1 MVIKM
6 KKILSLLLS
15 LFLAVSFSGC
25 VPEDILTHKAQIY
38 ETDFTVPEYTGKP
51 YTEVNNNIPYLTI
64 DESAYTSYEQYAPLD
79 FMGRCGEA
87 ICSIGTDIM
96 PTEPRGNIGM
106 VKPTGW
112 QIAKY
117 DFIDGKY
124 LYNRCHLIGF
134 QLTAENANEKNLITG
149 TRSMNT
155 KGMLPFE
162 NMVADYIKDTK
173 NHVLYRVTPVF
184 EGDNLLASGV
194 LMEALSVEDKGA
206 GISFCVFCFNAEP
219 GVVID
224 YKTGENHIDEN
235 YKEEQKQENTGDFD
249 YVINIAS
256 DKFHLPH
263 CKSVSDMKEVNKEEF
278 RGTRQE
284 LINKGYSPCGNCKP

>member
-1 MVIKM
+1 MVMKM
-6 KKILSLLLS
+6 KKIISILLS
-15 LFLAVSFSGC
+15 LFLFISFSGC
-25 VPEDILTHKAQIY
+25 VPENISANKPQIY
-38 ETDFTVPEYTGKP
+38 ETNFTIPEYTGKP
-51 YTEVNNNIPYLTI
+51 YVEVNGNVPYLTI
-64 DESAYTSYEQYAPLD
+64 DESAYISYESYAELD
-79 FMGRCGEA
+79 FYGRCGEA
-87 ICSIGTDIM
+87 IASIGRDTM

-106 VKPTGW
+106 VKPAGW

-117 DFIDGKY
+117 DFVDGRY

-162 NMVADYIKDTK
+162 NMVADYIKETN
-173 NHVLYRVTPVF
+173 NHVLYRVTPIF
-184 EGDNLLASGV
+184 EGENLLASGV
-194 LMEALSVEDKGA
+194 LMEALSVEDMGA
-206 GISFCVFCFNAEP
+206 GISFCVFCFNVEP

-224 YKTGENHIDEN
+224 YKTGENHLDED
-235 YKEEQKQENTGDFD
+235 YKEEQKQENIGDFD

-256 DKFHLPH
+256 DKFHLPS
-263 CKSVSDMKEVNKEEF
+263 CGSVSDMKETNKEEF

>member
-1 MVIKM
+1 MVMKM
-6 KKILSLLLS
+6 KKILAVILS
-15 LFLAVSFSGC
+15 LFILLNLSGC
-25 VPEDILTHKAQIY
+25 VPEKTFTFDAQTEYDIPQY
-38 ETDFTVPEYTGKP
+38 QGNP
-51 YTEVNNNIPYLTI
+51 YVEINGNVPYLTI
-64 DESAYTSYEQYAPLD
+64 DETAYTSYESYAELD
-79 FMGRCGEA
+79 FYGRCGSA
-87 ICSIGTDIM
+87 VASIGRDTM

-117 DFIDGKY
+117 DFVDGKY
-124 LYNRCHLIGF
+124 LYNRCHLIGY

-162 NMVADYIKDTK
+162 NMVADYIKETN
-173 NHVLYRVTPVF
+173 NHVLYRVTPIF
-184 EGDNLLASGV
+184 EDENLIASGV

-206 GISFCVFCFNAEP
+206 GISFCVFCFNVEP
-219 GVVID
+219 GVIID
-224 YKTGENHIDEN
+224 YKTGENHLDKD
-235 YKEEQKQENTGDFD
+235 YKEEQKTTGDYD

-256 DKFHLPH
+256 DKFHLPD
-263 CKSVSDMKEVNKEEF
+263 CGGISNMKETNREEF

-284 LINKGYSPCGNCKP
+284 LINKGYVPCGSCKP

>member
-1 MVIKM
+1 M
-6 KKILSLLLS
+6 KKILSVILLFFVL
-15 LFLAVSFSGC
+15 VSFSGC
-25 VPEDILTHKAQIY
+25 APENIATNKNEIIY
-38 ETDFTVPEYTGKP
+38 ESGFTIPEYDGKP
-51 YTEVNNNIPYLTI
+51 YVEVNGNVPYLTI
-64 DESAYTSYEQYAPLD
+64 DESAYSSYENYAELD
-79 FMGRCGEA
+79 ALGRCGEA
-87 ICSIGTDIM
+87 ICSISTDIM

-106 VKPTGW
+106 IKPSGW
-112 QIAKY
+112 VMAKY
-117 DFIDGKY
+117 DFVDGKY

-162 NMVADYIKDTK
+162 NMVADYIKETN

-184 EGDNLLASGV
+184 EEDNLLASGV
-194 LMEALSVEDKGA
+194 LMEALSVEDNGA
-206 GISFCVFCFNAEP
+206 GISFCVFCFNVEP

-224 YKTGENHIDEN
+224 YKTGENHLNEN
-235 YKEEQKQENTGDFD
+235 YKEQEEKTETIGNHD

-256 DKFHLPH
+256 DKFHLPD
-263 CKSVSDMKEVNKEEF
+263 CKSVSDMKETNKEEF

-284 LINKGYSPCGNCKP
+284 LINKNYKPCGNCKP